1 MLLRPFIAAFRITA
15 RRMNSSPS
23 RNTRSKFLFSTSA
36 PHTVHTVQ
44 SLLSPEML
52 LNDGKRAL
60 PTAGLPKF
68 LGYSL
73 VVLPIYLTTIFPT
86 MIVSQV
92 FSQAST
98 LLLGTGVNKA
108 QKSTVPPPS
117 GTSADEIDVSLIVPL
132 KEVSERSE
140 ASASPPTSTKTLLTN
155 TIARLAQRKYDVVI
169 LGFTGFT
176 GRLAAV
182 HLAKTYGSTGAV
194 KWAVAGRNAE
204 KIKSTIQSV
213 IDEVGNGDECMAGVA
228 IIEVDTNNKEQVKAM
243 AMQTRV
249 VCTTA
254 GPFAKYGSNVVEACA
269 NSGTSYT
276 DITGETEW
284 VKEMIMLHGPTARKT
299 GARILSLCGHGESRL
314 TQ

>member
-23 RNTRSKFLFSTSA
+23 RNTRSKFGKGLSDTQVLFSTSA

-52 LNDGKRAL
+52 LNNGKREL

-140 ASASPPTSTKTLLTN
+140 FLTTHCN
-155 TIARLAQRKYDVVI
+155 
-169 LGFTGFT
+169 
-176 GRLAAV
+176 
-182 HLAKTYGSTGAV
+182 
-194 KWAVAGRNAE
+194 
-204 KIKSTIQSV
+204 
-213 IDEVGNGDECMAGVA
+213 
-228 IIEVDTNNKEQVKAM
+228 
-243 AMQTRV
+243 
-249 VCTTA
+249 
-254 GPFAKYGSNVVEACA
+254 
-269 NSGTSYT
+269 
-276 DITGETEW
+276 
-284 VKEMIMLHGPTARKT
+284 
-299 GARILSLCGHGESRL
+299 
-314 TQ
+314 